1 MSFYVLWFVAI
12 LVLLLLAGLAGRAS
26 KHGWLGILIDGR
38 GRYSLNHLQIVMWT
52 VLVLSTMLALF
63 FYSRPPTLQAFAIPN
78 TLLLLMGISVGSAA
92 TAGAIK
98 SGKAVKNAAV
108 QVQGILPAAA
118 VVPGGALFIPPHP
131 AQVVLQEEG
140 PLIDQV
146 VDVTKFQNLIFTLVL
161 GVTYVVLLLDSVGV
175 GTPGYPNLDAAP
187 NLLWL
192 LGISHAGYLAGKL
205 PDKPTQ
211 SNDGAIRAALAT
223 RTALQPFAKTTAAVA
238 PADVQSP
245 TWENAIRGLFNPI
258 DVNHMLRDPGETG
271 NPLDLGDY
279 ASVKANGPRIYEA
292 VLLDFMPRPPS
303 EKWTDEMKA
312 TFKVWMD
319 NGYPES

>member
-1 MSFYVLWFVAI
+1 MSFYFLWCVAV

-52 VLVLSTMLALF
+52 ILVLSTMLALF
-63 FYSRPPTLQAFAIPN
+63 FYSRPPTLQALAIPN

-98 SGKAVKNAAV
+98 SGKEVKNAAV

-118 VVPGGALFIPPHP
+118 VAPGGTVVIPPHP

-161 GVTYVVLLLDSVGV
+161 GATYVVLLLDSVSA

-205 PDKPTQ
+205 PDRPTQ
-211 SNDGAIRAALAT
+211 SNDDSIRAALAARAT
-223 RTALQPFAKTTAAVA
+223 FQPPAKAALVGRATEQG
-238 PADVQSP
+238 P
-245 TWENAIRGLFNPI
+245 TWENAIRALFNQV
-258 DVNHMLRDPGETG
+258 DMNHMLRDPGDTR

-279 ASVKANGPRIYEA
+279 ASVKANGPRIYQA
-292 VLLDFMPRPPS
+292 VLNDFMPLPPS
-303 EKWTDEMKA
+303 EKWTSEMKA
-312 TFKVWMD
+312 TFKAWMD